1 MERIHT
7 LTSILAAVMAGLLNV
22 NLYGGI
28 IIYLG
33 LHLVMMGLT
42 SMKLKDLN
50 KYFLKS
56 SDVAMGLGSGVL
68 VFLCVWIIV
77 YNVVYTL

>member
-7 LTSILAAVMAGLLNV
+7 LTSILAAVVAGLLNV

-33 LHLVMMGLT
+33 FHFAMMGLT
-42 SMKLKDLN
+42 SVKLGDLGR
-50 KYFLKS
+50 YFLKS
-56 SDVAMGLGSGVL
+56 SDIVMGLGSGVL

-77 YNVVYTL
+77 YNIVYTL

>member
-7 LTSILAAVMAGLLNV
+7 LTSILAAVVAGLLNV

-28 IIYLG
+28 MIYLSF
-33 LHLVMMGLT
+33 HFAIMGMTTL
-42 SMKLKDLN
+42 KLRDLS

-56 SDVAMGLGSGVL
+56 SDIVMGLGSGVL

-77 YNVVYTL
+77 YNLVYTL